1 MKLYHATYKANLESI
16 LELGLGAIQRKNWDI
31 STDGVVCFSTDMDA
45 AISYCETAE
54 DVSDEVYD
62 SGIVCLEIDSEK
74 LNDSLL
80 FLDSNILYEDEEEA
94 ECYCYRGIIAPEYCK
109 VCCDEN
115 IEEDFEVDNMSNE
128 VLREVREEFAVG
140 DEITVFAPKEVSVN
154 DMGFF
159 DEIEYDCYE
168 LFKKYCGLFGFE
180 VNDEDG
186 ADIDFYIAKCIQEKI
201 LELFENAGIKINY
214 YKETSLD
221 EKLSAA
227 QERSAAIGNNEYF
240 KESDEWF
247 TYYVNVKTG
256 EKKFQLEEGD
266 IEVDAPARD
275 DFYREEVK
283 E

>member
-1 MKLYHATYKANLESI
+1 
-16 LELGLGAIQRKNWDI
+16 
-31 STDGVVCFSTDMDA
+31 
-45 AISYCETAE
+45 
-54 DVSDEVYD
+54 
-62 SGIVCLEIDSEK
+62 
-74 LNDSLL
+74 
-80 FLDSNILYEDEEEA
+80 
-94 ECYCYRGIIAPEYCK
+94 
-109 VCCDEN
+109 
-115 IEEDFEVDNMSNE
+115 MSNE

-154 DMGFF
+154 DMVFF

-180 VNDEDG
+180 INDEDG
-186 ADIDFYIAKCIQEKI
+186 ADIDFYIAKSIQEKI

-214 YKETSLD
+214 YKEASLE
-221 EKLSAA
+221 EKLSVA
-227 QERSAAIGNNEYF
+227 QERSATLCNAQYF
-240 KESDEWF
+240 KENDGFF

-256 EKKFQLEEGD
+256 EKKLELDEGD